1 MIDIVR
7 ERYVIIKDNDE
18 IFCGLARS
26 YEFKKISN
34 IGNTAIKTYVTE
46 KIATSSFIKSWWNAE
61 DLIKKGCIKIVKVTE
76 SIKE

>member
-18 IFCGLARS
+18 IYCGLPR
-26 YEFKKISN
+26 YYDFEKISN
-34 IGNTAIKTYVTE
+34 IGNTPIKTYVNE
-46 KIATSSFIKSWWNAE
+46 RIALSSFIISYGDELVNE
-61 DLIKKGCIKIVKVTE
+61 GRIKIVKVTE